1 MDPHE
6 GGGGYVRDPYRT
18 AEPLTMQTEG
28 TNGTDISDAIGYQ
41 TLASGTYNKDNAEE
55 TNV

>member
-6 GGGGYVRDPYRT
+6 GDVWYVRDPYRT

-28 TNGTDISDAIGYQ
+28 TNVTDTSDAIGYQ
-41 TLASGTYNKDNAEE
+41 TLASGTYNEDNSKE